1 MPHRIR
7 NMLETSSVKVLGL
20 PLLHVA
26 LFFLERLLVPINAHS
41 SPVGYFLFV
50 NRFFVGEM
58 GVELFFSFIHST
70 VKRELVNEG
79 LMDSIYLL
87 LVSEMESSHLDG
99 SNLLI
104 SQLGRLD
111 SASIHWRLYQ
121 SERFI

>member
-1 MPHRIR
+1 
-7 NMLETSSVKVLGL
+7 
-20 PLLHVA
+20 
-26 LFFLERLLVPINAHS
+26 
-41 SPVGYFLFV
+41 
-50 NRFFVGEM
+50 
-58 GVELFFSFIHST
+58 
-70 VKRELVNEG
+70 LVNEG